1 LSSRQFLKQKIDI
14 ILAFQNISALSM
26 TAAKCQSGSL
36 ARKRATLA
44 GLDHFGLI
52 APFYERFIRTGEDG
66 KLGEL
71 LNLPVNG
78 WLLDVGGGTGRIAN
92 RLVGLAGAV
101 IVADVSLG
109 MLNQAQQKT
118 SLIPVCSA
126 SEALAFPDDCFERIL
141 IVDAFHHVSSQHET
155 AHELWRV
162 LKPGGRLVIQEPD
175 IRTLAV
181 KFIAL
186 AEKLLF
192 MRSHF
197 LSPAQITGLFMGLH
211 AVTDHTADKGT
222 AWIIVD
228 KPAESSG
235 ESGLSCQSPNPVV

>member
-1 LSSRQFLKQKIDI
+1 LNKIGI
-14 ILAFQNISALSM
+14 IPASWHISGCTL
-26 TAAKCQSGSL
+26 TDRDCQARSQ

-52 APFYERFIRTGEDG
+52 APFYERFIRPGGDG
-66 KLGEL
+66 QLGEL
-71 LNLPVNG
+71 LNLPING
-78 WLLDVGGGTGRIAN
+78 LILDVGGGTGRIAS
-92 RLVGLAGAV
+92 RLVGFAGAV

-109 MLNQAQQKT
+109 MLNQAQQKA

-126 SEALAFPDDCFERIL
+126 SEALAFPDNWFERIL
-141 IVDAFHHVSSQHET
+141 IVDAFHHVSSQRET
-155 AHELWRV
+155 ARELWRV

-175 IRTLAV
+175 IRALAV
-181 KFIAL
+181 KLIAL

-197 LSPAQITGLFMGLH
+197 LSPAQITGIFLGLH
-211 AVTDHTADKGT
+211 ALTDQATNKGT

-228 KPAESSG
+228 KPAQLPG
-235 ESGLSCQSPNPVV
+235 QTG